1 MMSLRARRI
10 YNSNPQSS
18 RSGSQRPT

>member
-1 MMSLRARRI
+1 MSLRARRI